1 MQSFSVNQWHRNGD
15 GDTPSVYVISEN
27 IPEILCPVLAFM
39 LCQGPLQTRRGTE
52 EKCKKDMGS
61 ASS

>member
-1 MQSFSVNQWHRNGD
+1 MSNQWNTDGD

-27 IPEILCPVLAFM
+27 IPGILCPVLAFT
-39 LCQGPLQTRRGTE
+39 LCQGPLQTARGSE
-52 EKCKKDMGS
+52 ENCKNAMRSGKC